1 MNEKS
6 LTTLTL
12 EIMTLLQTN
21 DNVIGLSCA
30 KDGNSILAVAK
41 TRVGKKFNV
50 KYTKSSSSSADVPR
64 RRKE

>member
-41 TRVGKKFNV
+41 TRDGKKFNV
-50 KYTKSSSSSADVPR
+50 KYTKI
-64 RRKE
+64 